1 MIRYLIVNKIT
12 NEIVGN
18 AVTDSHIPDSN
29 DDYYYVENDFIP
41 DYTFIY
47 TYSNGVINN
56 IGVNEKIKKMN
67 NKIKNIIPSVNNIK
81 VTTTS
86 GKVFDGNETSQDRMV
101 RAINIASIS
110 GQTET
115 QWKLADN
122 TIVMVTLDELK
133 EALTLAGQEMSRI
146 WLEQ

>member
-1 MIRYLIVNKIT
+1 MIKYLTINKTT
-12 NEIVGN
+12 NKIVGN
-18 AVTDSHIPDSN
+18 AITSSHIPEDN
-29 DDYYYVENDFIP
+29 KDYYFIENDFIP
-41 DYTFIY
+41 DFNYSY
-47 TYSNGVINN
+47 TYIDGVITN
-56 IGVNEKIKKMN
+56 IGENKEIKKMN

-86 GKVFDGNETSQDRMV
+86 GKMFDGNEKSQDRMV

-133 EALTLAGQEMSRI
+133 EALALAGQEMSRI